1 MVNSEDNEKTIGYM
15 LNLGEAYNDVGT
27 DLEAQKLLR
36 EYLVKIYKDEY
47 NITTYSWGEE
57 SSNYYL
63 HHD

>member
-1 MVNSEDNEKTIGYM
+1 
-15 LNLGEAYNDVGT
+15 LNLGEAYNDGGT

-36 EYLVKIYKDEY
+36 GYLVKIYKVEY
-47 NITTYSWGEE
+47 NITKYSWGEE